1 MISGVTRV
9 INLHLRSKCMRESRK
24 INFKPDPQP
33 GEILT
38 VRNDALGGAVIL
50 IIVHFILDY
59 GRPANPLGMPLVISI
74 CLFVWWVTL
83 KDKIWVPQV
92 YCLFLML
99 AVIAVMGP
107 FAVNNFSVWLGFQ
120 NMVAWLA
127 CIAVPLMHFA
137 NSLRK
142 IRVLVN
148 TLIVLHCYLSGYAML
163 HSGFGPGGHV
173 GDEND
178 VALSLNVTI
187 PLAFCAFLGARTMR
201 GKASYLL
208 ACVVMIAGVV
218 ATNSRGGFLGLVAVF
233 VYCFI
238 FSPRKILGL
247 TLGIVL
253 GVGGL
258 LFIPETYWEEMGT
271 ISRDA
276 ANEDVGTGAHRRH
289 LWATATNM
297 FLSHPLFGVGIDNFQ
312 WNAGD
317 YMPDDL
323 REKEGRSYT
332 GTSAH
337 SVYFTILAETGIA
350 GVVVVCAVVYFSV
363 KSILSTL
370 CLANRIES
378 EASTEELREDLLE
391 IRARV
396 YGFGGGMMGFA
407 VSGVFLTAFEYPH
420 LWYMAA
426 FIVAIM
432 KVTERLGT
440 YDVVLP
446 KEIVNRRSRIYQ
458 KAPSRHVRIVE
469 HGWS

>member
-1 MISGVTRV
+1 
-9 INLHLRSKCMRESRK
+9 MREE
-24 INFKPDPQP
+24 P
-33 GEILT
+33 GPRSGYNSQSAKDVT
-38 VRNDALGGAVIL
+38 VQDRSLGGAVIL
-50 IIVHFILDY
+50 LIIYFILDY
-59 GRPANPLGMPLVISI
+59 GRPVNPLGMPLIISVV
-74 CLFVWWVTL
+74 LFIWWATL
-83 KDKIWVPQV
+83 TDKIWEPQV
-92 YCLFLML
+92 YCFHGLL

-107 FAVNNFSVWLGFQ
+107 FAVNNFSVWVGFQ
-120 NMVAWLA
+120 SMTAWLA

-137 NSLRK
+137 DSLRK

-201 GKASYLL
+201 GKVSYLL

-233 VYCFI
+233 LYCFI
-238 FSPRKILGL
+238 FSPRKKLGL
-247 TLGIVL
+247 VL
-253 GVGGL
+253 GAALFLGGL
-258 LFIPETYWEEMGT
+258 LFIPESYWEEMGT

-276 ANEDVGTGAHRRH
+276 ESEDVGTGAHRKH
-289 LWATATNM
+289 LWATAINM
-297 FLSHPLFGVGIDNFQ
+297 FLSYPLFGVGIDNFQ

-323 REKEGRSYT
+323 REKEGRSYA

-337 SVYFTILAETGIA
+337 SVYFTILAETGLA
-350 GVVVVCAVVYFSV
+350 GVLVVGAIVYFSV
-363 KSILSTL
+363 RSIRKTL
-370 CLANRIES
+370 RLARKIES
-378 EASTEELREDLLE
+378 EKNTEEARADVLE

-396 YGFGGGMMGFA
+396 YGFGGGMIGFA

-420 LWYMAA
+420 LWYLAA

-432 KVTERLGT
+432 KVTERLRITDGAMPMG
-440 YDVVLP
+440 VV
-446 KEIVNRRSRIYQ
+446 ERRSKVFR
-458 KAPSRHVRIVE
+458 AVPT
-469 HGWS
+469 